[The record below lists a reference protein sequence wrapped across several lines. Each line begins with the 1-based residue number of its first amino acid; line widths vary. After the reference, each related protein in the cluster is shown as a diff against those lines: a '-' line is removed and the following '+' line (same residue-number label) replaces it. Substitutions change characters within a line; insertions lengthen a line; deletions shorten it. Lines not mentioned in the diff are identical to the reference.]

1 MSLPYLHIRDV
12 ADLVEAINSAQAMNK
27 PLAVQGSG
35 TKINLGRYVAQDQI
49 LSLKALTGVTLYEPE
64 ELVLSARAATPLA
77 EIETLL
83 AKNNQQL
90 AYEPLDYAPLFG
102 QPSNNGTIAGA
113 LAINASGPRR
123 IKAGAARDHLL
134 GFSAVTGRGELIKSG
149 GRVVKNVTGFDL
161 SKLVCGSYGTLAALT
176 DITLK
181 VMPKAETE
189 KTLILLQR
197 TERECLNLLRQAT
210 ASPHE
215 VSGLCMIPAGQMEDF
230 DQNIAALRL
239 EGPEISVA
247 SRCESLCL
255 ELTENDLERT
265 LLSEEE
271 SKLFWKKIKNIE
283 PIKACDGQIWRLS
296 VAPRDGID
304 VIESLQSAGL
314 PIQGYFYDWAG
325 GLIWLAIAPAPHAY
339 AKIIRAIV
347 DQAGGHGTLIRANVE
362 TRASIDVFHP
372 QPKVLA
378 QLTSR
383 IKFSFDPACILERG
397 RLRAE
402 F

>member
-35 TKINLGRYVAQDQI
+35 TKTNLGRYVAQDQI

-265 LLSEEE
+265 LLSE
-271 SKLFWKKIKNIE
+271 
-283 PIKACDGQIWRLS
+283 
-296 VAPRDGID
+296 
-304 VIESLQSAGL
+304 
-314 PIQGYFYDWAG
+314 
-325 GLIWLAIAPAPHAY
+325 
-339 AKIIRAIV
+339 
-347 DQAGGHGTLIRANVE
+347 
-362 TRASIDVFHP
+362 
-372 QPKVLA
+372 
-378 QLTSR
+378 
-383 IKFSFDPACILERG
+383 
-397 RLRAE
+397 
-402 F
+402 